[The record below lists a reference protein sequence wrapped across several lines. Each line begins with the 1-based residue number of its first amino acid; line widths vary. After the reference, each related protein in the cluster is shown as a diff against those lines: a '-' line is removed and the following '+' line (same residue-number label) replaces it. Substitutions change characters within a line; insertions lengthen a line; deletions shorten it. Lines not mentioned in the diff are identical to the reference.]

1 MSGHAPPVDMLDV
14 AYIAL
19 GAKQALIDA
28 TDDVGDSGA
37 GGGELEYMQAC
48 IDHAPLLDQVSQEV
62 VGTFHG
68 VWCYEVAEPFGYAL
82 GRHLRRGG
90 SASEAERI
98 LYTIVAASLASA
110 MG

>member
-1 MSGHAPPVDMLDV
+1 MAPPVDMLDV

-28 TDDVGDSGA
+28 ADDVGDSGA
-37 GGGELEYMQAC
+37 DGGELEYVQAC
-48 IDHAPLLDQVSQEV
+48 IDHAPLLDQVWREV
-62 VGTFHG
+62 VGTFPG
-68 VWCYEVAEPFGYAL
+68 VWCYEVAEPFGYAF
-82 GRHLRRGG
+82 GQHIRRGG

-98 LYTIVAASLASA
+98 LRTIVTASLVSA